1 MFKNINKLFLSVFVL
16 GTLASAEPGLVSRDL
31 FFLPLSGEFQSK
43 SQFNYETRKDTI
55 EGVGAYDISSA
66 SLTLGEGLSYAFYD
80 DLVVGAQLGFKTL
93 KQDLTKT
100 TSTSTSGLLDPN
112 FSILYRVYDQSY
124 SPVFFD
130 VSLALSPYF
139 GKNRSNNVLRGS
151 TEVGFELAIGQELY
165 AWAYKLSLYST
176 WFSREITG
184 GSASDSIIQSRFD
197 LGGKAA
203 LQYDFDPQW
212 AANFELGLRLPGK
225 RQDDKSI
232 AYTDPNYEFSF
243 ATGPVYQFHRDLSG
257 AFKFFTKYEK
267 GTSYAVNKISTN
279 YHATTYG
286 INLALDYIF

>member
-1 MFKNINKLFLSVFVL
+1 MLKNINKLFLSVFLL

-43 SQFNYETRKDTI
+43 SQFNYETRKETTEVVSPVDLST
-55 EGVGAYDISSA
+55 A
-66 SLTLGEGLSYAFYD
+66 SFTLGEGLSYAFYD
-80 DLVVGAQLGFKTL
+80 DLVVGAQVGFKTL
-93 KQDLTKT
+93 KQDSKNLNN
-100 TSTSTSGLLDPN
+100 STSGLLDPS

-130 VSLALSPYF
+130 MSLALSPYF
-139 GKNRSNNVLRGS
+139 GKHRSNNVLRGS
-151 TEVGFELAIGQELY
+151 TEADFELSLGQELY

-225 RQDDKSI
+225 RQDDKSTG
-232 AYTDPNYEFSF
+232 YQDPNYEFSF

-257 AFKFFTKYEK
+257 AFKLYTKYEK
-267 GTSYAVNKISTN
+267 GTFYAANKTTN